1 MIYSDYHIHTDFSG
15 DCNFSPELIIETA
28 INKGLKEICITD
40 HQDFGFIADNIVY
53 EIDAHNYFK
62 KIQELSIKYK
72 NQITIKTGIEMGLE
86 PDKSKKIDLFLAS
99 EDFDFV
105 IGSSHLINGFD
116 PYYPDYFVGK
126 TDEEAFMEYFESILI
141 NLEVCNNFDVYGHLD
156 YVVRYAPNQHKY
168 YSYIKFKEIIDN
180 ILIKIISMNKGIE
193 INSGSYRYGLPFS
206 NPCTEIIKRFKE
218 LGGEIITIGSDAHN
232 PKDIA
237 HSFDLIKDILLD
249 CGFKYY
255 CNFTKRTPIFSKI

>member
-1 MIYSDYHIHTDFSG
+1 MIHSDYHIHTCFSG
-15 DCNFSPELIIETA
+15 DCEFPPEQIAKSA
-28 INKGLKEICITD
+28 IKKGLKEICITD
-40 HQDFGFIADNIVY
+40 HQDFDFIADDILY
-53 EIDAHNYFK
+53 EINAHDYYK

-86 PDKSKKIDLFLAS
+86 PDKSHKIDLFLKS

-116 PYYPDYFVGK
+116 PYYPDYFIGK
-126 TDEEAFMEYFESILI
+126 TDEEAFLEYFESILK

-156 YVVRYAPNQHKY
+156 YVVRYAPNQHKF
-168 YSYIKFKEIIDN
+168 YSYNRFKDIIDN
-180 ILIKIISMNKGIE
+180 ILSKIISLNKGIE
-193 INSGSYRYGLPFS
+193 INSGSLRYGLPFP
-206 NPCTEIIKRFKE
+206 NPCTEIIKRYKE

-237 HSFDLIKDILLD
+237 HNFKLINDILLN
-249 CGFKYY
+249 CGFKYC
-255 CNFTKRTPIFSKI
+255 CNFTKRKPIFIKL